1 MTATPPIVDRETWQ
15 EQIDALRVREK
26 VHTREG
32 DAIAAPASVSE
43 YAARCP
49 RVASSRVSRPAA
61 TSRLSRLLRMLDATP
76 PRALE
81 QLAEVAPVAEDHVA
95 QHEHRRRSPST
106 SMAALIA

>member
-15 EQIDALRVREK
+15 EQIEALRVREK
-26 VHTREG
+26 AHTREG

-61 TSRLSRLLRMLDATP
+61 TSRLSRLLRMLDAIP
-76 PRALE
+76 SSSPGAARGSGAGC
-81 QLAEVAPVAEDHVA
+81 
-95 QHEHRRRSPST
+95 RRSRRAARAST
-106 SMAALIA
+106 TGRRAPRWRH